1 MAGRS
6 AAMPGTVR
14 IVMETVVAMA
24 IMATLAAISGFAAG
38 AIGGDWTLVMATAGA
53 VFVLTG
59 LVLAVRLW
67 RMINVPAVPV
77 DLDG

>member
-1 MAGRS
+1 
-6 AAMPGTVR
+6 MPGTVR

-38 AIGGDWTLVMATAGA
+38 AISGDWTLVMATAGA

-59 LVLAVRLW
+59 LVLAVQLW

>member
-1 MAGRS
+1 
-6 AAMPGTVR
+6 MPGTVR

-24 IMATLAAISGFAAG
+24 IMATLAAIAGFAAG
-38 AIGGDWTLVMATAGA
+38 AIGGDWTLVMVTAGA

-59 LVLAVRLW
+59 LVLAFRLW
-67 RMINVPAVPV
+67 RMINVQAVPV